1 MQSAGPKTVD
11 DVSFEPGMMVA
22 VKMRGLPWRVEES
35 QIEEF
40 FEGFGWVRD
49 SIRIGELEGGR
60 RTGQGAVLFES
71 PAEATRAMEEK
82 EGEYVGPR
90 FVQMHELSYAQ
101 WKSFM
106 TDQLGCKTVD
116 LKRILKMEDMGRAV
130 RLRGLPR
137 DVQMQDV
144 LDFFKEKDFNI
155 TEDQCHIEMRFG
167 NKTGWGL
174 VFLDNEQDV

>member
-1 MQSAGPKTVD
+1 MISPNNLSFLLAAMQSAGPKSVGE
-11 DVSFEPGMMVA
+11 VSFEPGAMVA

-40 FEGFGWVRD
+40 FEGFAWVRD

-60 RTGQGAVLFES
+60 RTGQGSILFEN
-71 PAEATRAMEEK
+71 PAEAARAIEEK

-90 FVQMHELSYAQ
+90 FIHLHELSYKQ
-101 WKSFM
+101 WESFM
-106 TDQLGCKTVD
+106 EDQLGCKTID

-137 DVQMQDV
+137 DVQMSDV
-144 LDFFKEKDFNI
+144 LEFFKEKDFNI
-155 TEDQCHIEMRFG
+155 SED
-167 NKTGWGL
+167 
-174 VFLDNEQDV
+174 